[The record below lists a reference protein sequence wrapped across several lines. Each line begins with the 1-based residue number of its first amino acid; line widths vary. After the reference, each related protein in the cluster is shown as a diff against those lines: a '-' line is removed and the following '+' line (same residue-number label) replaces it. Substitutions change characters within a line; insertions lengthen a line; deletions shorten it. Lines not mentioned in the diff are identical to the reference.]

1 MIEKQVTFEGILRE
15 DEEDTEKAPA
25 RLFRNK
31 ATGVIWEVADPAT
44 LKRVSEDPS
53 SYEEIKPEKKPD
65 KSS

>member
-1 MIEKQVTFEGILRE
+1 MG
-15 DEEDTEKAPA
+15 DTEKAPA

-53 SYEEIKPEKKPD
+53 SYEEIKPEKKPE
-65 KSS
+65 KSV